1 MAHKI
6 WWHASMS
13 VTYSNHACKFR
24 SQGSLPPKRTLLT
37 STQARD
43 DKPVTCLR
51 LCLCEQLA
59 VLEVVML
66 TLLQRSPQAVTNAGQ
81 CRPLDPVLVT
91 ASLPLRQAHSAVCC
105 SCSTTTS
112 SSTTSS
118 SCSSSSGAFTS
129 AASAAATRQ
138 TRRGSVTTRAWF
150 DQQQTQ
156 GLWGKPACGQYTAS
170 APCHVCCTASPPLP
184 FCSPCSQHTA
194 LAIIVPSKHTFTQ
207 SSPAEPSSAVF
218 AT

>member
-1 MAHKI
+1 M
-6 WWHASMS
+6 
-13 VTYSNHACKFR
+13 
-24 SQGSLPPKRTLLT
+24 LT
-37 STQARD
+37 
-43 DKPVTCLR
+43 
-51 LCLCEQLA
+51 
-59 VLEVVML
+59 
-66 TLLQRSPQAVTNAGQ
+66 TLLQHSPQAVTTTGQ
-81 CRPLDPVLVT
+81 CRPLNPVVVT
-91 ASLPLRQAHSAVCC
+91 ASLPLTQAHSAVCC

-112 SSTTSS
+112 SSSS

-129 AASAAATRQ
+129 AASAAATSK

-170 APCHVCCTASPPLP
+170 APCHVLHSKPT
-184 FCSPCSQHTA
+184 FA
-194 LAIIVPSKHTFTQ
+194 LLQSLRSAHSFAINVPSKHTFTQ